1 MPYNSFTR
9 ALASSPIGAIKR
21 AQLAIWAKEQ
31 SARYRETGDI
41 AYLEESVRLRQQVLE
56 ATPNGHPHRY
66 MELSN
71 LGLVLTL
78 LYRQT
83 EDSAPLADAASA
95 LREAVTLAP
104 PGHRDRAV
112 CLSNLGDALDLMFD
126 QTGGLDLL
134 EEAVQA
140 QRDALAAT
148 SPRSPLR
155 ATLLVSLGL
164 GLRKLFEQTRDP
176 DVLAEAIQT
185 MRQCLET
192 TPRPAHL
199 RALYLSLL
207 GLSLGDLFEETG
219 ELDVLVESVQAHRDS
234 VALIPTDNW
243 EHGPFLFGHT
253 RSSLGLSL
261 IALYEQ
267 NGDQAV
273 LAEARDVW
281 IEASGSG
288 AQLGPE
294 FQIASH
300 RMLGSI
306 YAMTGDA
313 HRALAHYEK
322 SVGALPQ
329 LAPRRLASPD
339 RRRQL
344 GRVPGLAE
352 EAASIAITVGR
363 PERAIEL
370 LEQARGILLGEAMG
384 ARGDVTDLQALDGTL
399 AAEFDHLR
407 AGIDAADLASPD
419 PFDYAMDPPLIR
431 SVDSDVFERS
441 DSHEAARKI
450 TEERLRL
457 VTEWDGLLTR
467 IRDVPGLETFLL
479 PVPIERLRA
488 HASEGPVVF
497 VNVGDFRC
505 DALILTSDASNP
517 VRVVPLPAVTGQEI
531 TRRANSLDEAVEA
544 SVAGSPVERR
554 RGQQEL
560 SGILEW
566 LWDAVTAPVLEELGF
581 RSAPEPHQKW
591 PRVWWC
597 PVGKMALFPLHA
609 AGYHGDIAEAAIDTP
624 HIQRRAVLDRVVSS
638 YTPTVRALQ
647 YARQSRS
654 IPAGRASDG
663 ALIVAMPETPQASAL
678 PGAQA
683 EADLVSRLIPGS
695 KILSAA
701 YATRENVLAA
711 LPHYRIAH
719 LSCHGI
725 SDLRNPASSRLL
737 LHDHADSPLTVA
749 SLASLRLTGAELAF
763 LSACSTSGT
772 SQNLIDEAVHI
783 TAAFQL
789 AGYQNV
795 IGTLWPVLDEAATL
809 ITEQFYTRMTN
820 AGAGETRSVETA
832 RILHDATRDLRN
844 QYSHLPTLWA
854 GFVHAGA

>member
-9 ALASSPIGAIKR
+9 ALASSRISALKR
-21 AQLAIWAKEQ
+21 AQLGIWAKEQ
-31 SARYRETGDI
+31 SAKFTETGEI

-56 ATPNGHPHRY
+56 ATPDGHRQRY

-71 LGLVLTL
+71 LGLALTL
-78 LYRQT
+78 LYRWT
-83 EDSAPLADAASA
+83 EDSAPLADAATV
-95 LREAVTLAP
+95 LREAVTLTPA
-104 PGHRDRAV
+104 GHRHHAI
-112 CLSNLGDALDLMFD
+112 CLSHLGDALDLMFD
-126 QTGGLDLL
+126 QTGDLDLL

-140 QRDALAAT
+140 YRDALGAT
-148 SPRSPLR
+148 SPRSPLHTR
-155 ATLLVSLGL
+155 LLASLNV

-176 DVLAEAIQT
+176 DVLAEAIQAI
-185 MRQCLET
+185 RQCLEA
-192 TPRPAHL
+192 TPRPALL
-199 RALYLSLL
+199 RATYLGLL
-207 GLSLGDLFEETG
+207 GYSLGELFDGTG
-219 ELDVLVESVQAHRDS
+219 DPDVLAETVQAHRDS
-234 VALIPTDNW
+234 VALFPADNW
-243 EHGPFLFGHT
+243 QRGQFLHG
-253 RSSLGLSL
+253 LGLWL

-267 NGDQAV
+267 NGDEAV

-281 IEASGSG
+281 IEAAGST
-288 AQLGPE
+288 QSGPE
-294 FQIASH
+294 AEVGIH
-300 RMLGSI
+300 RMLGFI

-313 HRALAHYEK
+313 DRALAHYEK
-322 SVGALPQ
+322 SVGALPK
-329 LAPRRLASPD
+329 LAPGKLASPD

-344 GRVPGLAE
+344 GRMPGLAA
-352 EAASIAITVGR
+352 EAASIAVTAGQ

-384 ARGDVTDLQALDGTL
+384 ARGDVTDLQTLDGRL
-399 AAEFDHLR
+399 AAKFDRLR
-407 AGIDAADLASPD
+407 ADIDAADLASPD
-419 PFDYAMDPPLIR
+419 PFDYAMDLSLVG
-431 SVDSDVFERS
+431 SVESDVSGRS
-441 DSHEAARKI
+441 DSHDAARRI
-450 TEERLRL
+450 TEERRRL
-457 VTEWDGLLTR
+457 VTEWEGLLAR
-467 IRDVPGLETFLL
+467 IRDRPGLETFLL
-479 PVPIERLRA
+479 PVPVERLRS

-497 VNVGDFRC
+497 VNVGDFRS

-517 VRVVPLPAVTGQEI
+517 VRLVPLPAVIAEEVN
-531 TRRANSLDEAVEA
+531 RRASALDEAVEA
-544 SVAGSPVERR
+544 SVAGSSAEQR

-560 SGILEW
+560 SGILAW

-581 RSAPEPHQKW
+581 CSTPVPNQKW

-609 AGYHGDIAEAAIDTP
+609 AGYHGDIAKEASDAP
-624 HIQRRAVLDRVVSS
+624 NIQRRAVLDRVVSS

-647 YARQSRS
+647 YARRSRPIS
-654 IPAGRASDG
+654 AGGASDG
-663 ALIVAMPETPQASAL
+663 ALIVAMPDTPLASAL

-695 KILSAA
+695 KVLSAA
-701 YATRENVLAA
+701 CATRENVLAT
-711 LPHYRIAH
+711 LPHHRIAH

-725 SDLRNPASSRLL
+725 TDLRNPASSRLL
-737 LHDHADSPLTVA
+737 LHDHADRPLTVA
-749 SLASLRLTGAELAF
+749 SLAALRLTGAELAF

-795 IGTLWPVLDEAATL
+795 IGTLWPVLDEAASR

-820 AGAGETRSVETA
+820 ADARETRSVDAA

-844 QYSHLPTLWA
+844 RDPHSPTDWA